1 MDKYQMREVIAKRAA
16 KELHDGDV
24 VNLGI
29 GIPTLIPNYLPEGV
43 TVTLQTENG
52 AMGMGPTPE
61 EGKEDKNL
69 INAGGGAITL
79 LPGACTFDSATSFA
93 IIRGGHVN
101 VSFLGAL
108 QVDEK
113 GNLANWIIPG
123 KMAPGMGGAMDLV
136 VGAKRV
142 ILTMEHTQKGNPKI
156 LKECTL
162 PLTAAGQVNMIITE
176 MGVMDITPEGIVLR
190 EIHPRV
196 HRRAGAGCHR
206 GQAHHRSRPEADG
219 HLIPADMDY
228 SFLKIEQ
235 HDQITVMKVSAPKSL
250 NALNSTVLK
259 EIDDFVSNLDHAQTR
274 VLIITGD
281 GEKAFVAGAD
291 ISEMAHLNEQ
301 EGFEF
306 GRLGAQVFRKIET
319 LPIPVIAAV
328 NGFALGGGCE
338 LAMACDIRIASV
350 EGQVRSA
357 RSGTGHHSRFQRH
370 LPSGQTRRPGLCQ
383 GDDLHGQGHP
393 CRRSPAHRTGQRR
406 L

>member
-43 TVTLQTENG
+43 EVTLQTENG
-52 AMGMGPTPE
+52 AMGMGPTPA
-61 EGKEDKNL
+61 EGEEDKNL
-69 INAGGGAITL
+69 INAGGGFITL
-79 LPGACTFDSATSFA
+79 EPGACTFDSATSFA

-142 ILTMEHTQKGNPKI
+142 ILTMEHTQKGNHKI

-190 EIHPRV
+190 ELHPEFTV
-196 HRRAGAGCHR
+196 EQVQEATGA
-206 GQAHHRSRPEADG
+206 
-219 HLIPADMDY
+219 
-228 SFLKIEQ
+228 
-235 HDQITVMKVSAPKSL
+235 T
-250 NALNSTVLK
+250 
-259 EIDDFVSNLDHAQTR
+259 
-274 VLIITGD
+274 LIID
-281 GEKAFVAGAD
+281 PNLKPMDV
-291 ISEMAHLNEQ
+291 
-301 EGFEF
+301 
-306 GRLGAQVFRKIET
+306 
-319 LPIPVIAAV
+319 
-328 NGFALGGGCE
+328 
-338 LAMACDIRIASV
+338 
-350 EGQVRSA
+350 
-357 RSGTGHHSRFQRH
+357 
-370 LPSGQTRRPGLCQ
+370 
-383 GDDLHGQGHP
+383 
-393 CRRSPAHRTGQRR
+393 
-406 L
+406 